1 MNMNLEDCRRLMAG
15 LADGELTPE
24 ERIAAAECLRRS
36 AQCRTEYQQLLET
49 SEKLELLS
57 GREPDELVLEQLWR
71 TPHHRLV
78 WNAGL
83 WLVLGSMATLLLYG
97 LYELALALIHDSHEP
112 LLPRIAV
119 VALIAGGLL
128 LFYSV
133 LRERIHTYK
142 VDRYKEI
149 ER

>member
-1 MNMNLEDCRRLMAG
+1 
-15 LADGELTPE
+15 
-24 ERIAAAECLRRS
+24 
-36 AQCRTEYQQLLET
+36 LLET
-49 SEKLELLS
+49 SEKLEMLS
-57 GREPDELVLEQLWR
+57 GREPEELVLEQLWR
-71 TPHHRLV
+71 APHHRLA

-97 LYELALALIHDSHEP
+97 LYELALSLIHESHEP
-112 LLPRIAV
+112 LLPRIVFA
-119 VALIAGGLL
+119 ALIAGGLL
-128 LFYSV
+128 IFYSV